1 MYIKQEI
8 EIPNNINK
16 SSCILLLES
25 TNNLAK
31 IEIRNNI
38 REKQNIFLLYPIGLF
53 SVDLISLLITLTL
66 SKAKAEIDIRK

>member
-38 REKQNIFLLYPIGLF
+38 REK
-53 SVDLISLLITLTL
+53 
-66 SKAKAEIDIRK
+66 